1 MKKIEGSTHELWDS
15 ISWNNIQIMGV
26 PEGEGRVKG
35 TENLFKE
42 VVSENFTNQGEIW
55 PSRNMKATD
64 PK

>member
-1 MKKIEGSTHELWDS
+1 
-15 ISWNNIQIMGV
+15 MGV

-42 VVSENFTNQGEIW
+42 VVSENFINQGAIW